1 MYPTQLVE
9 RCLIC
14 CLIKSNAFLNSLV
27 LQVERLTEQHNT
39 ICDKFVERV
48 EKDRTLSSVLGNFLL
63 EAELAI
69 YARDPI
75 VDGNRDSSGKG
86 DFAGQLAVD
95 KTRQELGI
103 VLSML
108 QFYCKFVHEVLGKL
122 PARADD

>member
-1 MYPTQLVE
+1 M
-9 RCLIC
+9 
-14 CLIKSNAFLNSLV
+14 
-27 LQVERLTEQHNT
+27 TEQHNT

-48 EKDRTLSSVLGNFLL
+48 EKDRKLSSVLGNFLL

-75 VDGNRDSSGKG
+75 VDDSSGKG
-86 DFAGQLAVD
+86 DSAGQLAVD
-95 KTRQELGI
+95 RTRQELGI

-122 PARADD
+122 PAPADD